1 MYCSKCGVRNGDE
14 NKVCHH
20 CGAPMPGAGM
30 AEEGE
35 VPQRNEYG
43 APRRER
49 EYAEPREVRDE
60 ADTLAGIA
68 ACCIPLVGIVLY
80 LVWRD
85 KYPRKAK
92 SVCGWTI
99 GGLVI
104 TGIFWVIAILAGLA
118 SAGESF

>member
-14 NKVCHH
+14 NKVCYH

-35 VPQRNEYG
+35 VPRRNEYG

-49 EYAEPREVRDE
+49 EYTEPREGRDE

-68 ACCIPLVGIVLY
+68 AAVFLWWASYSIWSGGTSIREKRSPYADGPSA
-80 LVWRD
+80 VW
-85 KYPRKAK
+85 
-92 SVCGWTI
+92 
-99 GGLVI
+99 
-104 TGIFWVIAILAGLA
+104 
-118 SAGESF
+118 